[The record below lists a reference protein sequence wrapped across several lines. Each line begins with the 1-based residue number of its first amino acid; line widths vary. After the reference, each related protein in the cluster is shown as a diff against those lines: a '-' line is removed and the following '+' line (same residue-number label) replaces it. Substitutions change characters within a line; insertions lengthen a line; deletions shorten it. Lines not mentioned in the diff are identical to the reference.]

1 MEEEE
6 MTRNGATTFR
16 HDNLAVTNI
25 FFASRHVMHATQSPS
40 TVAWAFVHPTENEAW
55 KTVS

>member
-1 MEEEE
+1 